1 MKQCP
6 FGIKCEDCRFSSI
19 WRLVS
24 DKGEEKFQDCCG
36 FEVLFA
42 EIPKIRGS
50 IDGCQS
56 ATNETRNRVF
66 DYAEAATNAIRSIP
80 SFVEALAIRTI
91 ENVPPDTK

>member
-6 FGIKCEDCRFSSI
+6 FGIECDNCRFYWNWSLKDDHG
-19 WRLVS
+19 RETV
-24 DKGEEKFQDCCG
+24 GQRCG
-36 FEVLFA
+36 LEVLFD
-42 EIPKIRGS
+42 EIPRIKGS

-66 DYAEAATNAIRSIP
+66 DYAEAATNAIRAIP

-91 ENVPPDTK
+91 EHDNTSS

>member
-6 FGIKCEDCRFSSI
+6 FGINCNDCKFFST

-24 DKGEEKFQDCCG
+24 DKGEEKFEECCG
-36 FEVLFA
+36 FEVLFS

-56 ATNETRNRVF
+56 SANETRNRSIETKNIVNGF
-66 DYAEAATNAIRSIP
+66 ITGLVGMATQKVIG
-80 SFVEALAIRTI
+80 
-91 ENVPPDTK
+91 K